1 LVAAA
6 TDLGCPVTTP
16 NRSAEDLGGDNLT
29 EPKTAK
35 NRCHVDLHAESRDAV
50 ATETDRLVALGAK
63 VLRDPQEEFG
73 TYWSTLQD
81 PEGNE
86 LCIGAP

>member
-1 LVAAA
+1 M
-6 TDLGCPVTTP
+6 
-16 NRSAEDLGGDNLT
+16 T

-50 ATETDRLVALGAK
+50 ATETDRLVTRGATVIRK
-63 VLRDPQEEFG
+63 PQEEYG
-73 TYWSTLQD
+73 AYWATLQD